1 VADLDLIRSTH
12 QTITELGHEHGKGD
26 Q

>member
-1 VADLDLIRSTH
+1 VADLNLTYGTD

>member
-1 VADLDLIRSTH
+1 VADLNLIHGTD